1 MFRQAISGIWRHM
14 EAYGGIWRRMEAYGG
29 GCYGQF
35 LGEVMKADSIM
46 KMWMEM

>member
-1 MFRQAISGIWRHM
+1 M